1 MRPLDHPPDHP
12 RDRSLD
18 RLLDRLVDRAR
29 VAALVDARLAPRG
42 VAPEAGVRFGRVV
55 EIGPTLVR
63 ATLPGVGFG
72 DLCRLEPSGI
82 DAEVVAVDGDAALLS
97 PFAEPRGIAAGSAVR
112 ALGRPHRIAVGDFLL
127 GRVVDGLG
135 RPLDDGPAIPADAAR
150 IDLDRA
156 APGPLARAVID
167 TPLPLGVRAID
178 GVLTCGRGQRIGIF
192 AAAGGG
198 KSTLLGMICD
208 GSLADVTVLALIGER
223 GREVREFLERVL
235 TPQARARAVVVVSTS
250 DRPALERLKAAYAAT
265 AIAEHFRDQGRD
277 VLLMMDSLT
286 RFARAAREIGLAA
299 GEKPAAGSYPPSFF
313 ARLPRLLER
322 AGPAATGS
330 ITGLYT
336 VLVEGD
342 DMNEP
347 VADEARSILDGHIV
361 LSRKLAQANHY
372 PAIDVGASVS
382 RVMSQIVDARHRDLA
397 ARLRRLDAVYRD
409 IELLV
414 RVGEYQPGR
423 DPEADDALAR
433 RDAIR
438 RFLCQPVTEKTTFE
452 QTIDQLWT
460 TVDGQR

>member
-1 MRPLDHPPDHP
+1 MRLPDP
-12 RDRSLD
+12 DQL
-18 RLLDRLVDRAR
+18 RAR
-29 VAALVDARLAPRG
+29 VAAHLVPRG
-42 VAPEAGVRFGRVV
+42 DAPVAHTRFGRVTEV
-55 EIGPTLVR
+55 GPTLVR
-63 ATLPGVGFG
+63 ATLPHVGLAE
-72 DLCRLEPSGI
+72 LCRLEPAGI
-82 DAEVVAVDGDAALLS
+82 DAEVVSIEGDTALLS
-97 PFAEPRGIAAGSAVR
+97 PFAEPRGIAAGCAVR
-112 ALGRPHRIAVGDFLL
+112 PLGRAHRIPVGTFLL

-135 RPLDDGPAIPADAAR
+135 RLFDHGPDVPDSATWVD
-150 IDLDRA
+150 
-156 APGPLARAVID
+156 LARSAPDPLRRAIID

-178 GVLTCGRGQRIGIF
+178 GLLTCGRGQRVGIF

-223 GREVREFLERVL
+223 GREVREFLEHTL
-235 TPQARARAVVVVSTS
+235 TPEARARAIVVVATS
-250 DRPALERLKAAYAAT
+250 DRPALERLKAAYTAT

-313 ARLPRLLER
+313 ARLPGLLER

-342 DMNEP
+342 NLNEP
-347 VADEARSILDGHIV
+347 VADEVRSILDGHIV
-361 LSRKLAQANHY
+361 LSRKLAEANHY

-382 RVMSQIVDARHRDLA
+382 RVMSQIVATRHRDGA

-414 RVGEYQPGR
+414 RVGEYRHGA

-433 RDAIR
+433 REAIR
-438 RFLCQPVTEKTTFE
+438 QFLCQSVTDKTSFD
-452 QTIDQLWT
+452 QTLEQLWT
-460 TVDGQR
+460 TVDARP

>member
-1 MRPLDHPPDHP
+1 MRSPDP
-12 RDRSLD
+12 ERIE
-18 RLLDRLVDRAR
+18 AR
-29 VAALVDARLAPRG
+29 VAARLAPCGG
-42 VAPEAGVRFGRVV
+42 VPEAEVRFGRVV
-55 EIGPTLVR
+55 EVGPTLLR
-63 ATLPGVGFG
+63 ATLAGVG
-72 DLCRLEPSGI
+72 LAEMCRLDPSGI
-82 DAEVVAVDGDAALLS
+82 DAEVVSVEGDTALLS
-97 PFAEPRGIAAGSAVR
+97 PFAEPRGVYAGSAVR
-112 ALGRPHRIAVGDFLL
+112 PLGRPHRIPVGEFLL
-127 GRVVDGLG
+127 GRVVNGVG
-135 RPLDDGPAIPADAAR
+135 RPIDGGPAVPAEATWV
-150 IDLDRA
+150 DLNRA
-156 APGPLARAVID
+156 APDPLTRAIID

-178 GVLTCGRGQRIGIF
+178 GILTCGRGQRIGVF

-223 GREVREFLERVL
+223 GREVREFLEHTL
-235 TPQARARAVVVVSTS
+235 TPEARERTVVVVSTS
-250 DRPALERLKAAYAAT
+250 DRPALERLKAAYTAT
-265 AIAEHFRDQGRD
+265 TIAENFRDQGRN

-286 RFARAAREIGLAA
+286 RFARAAREIGLAS

-313 ARLPRLLER
+313 ARLPGLLER
-322 AGPAATGS
+322 AGPAAIGS

-342 DMNEP
+342 NMNEP
-347 VADEARSILDGHIV
+347 VADEVRSILDGHIV

-372 PAIDVGASVS
+372 PAIDIGASVS
-382 RVMSQIVDARHRDLA
+382 RVMSQIADARHCELA

-438 RFLCQPVTEKTTFE
+438 RFLCQSVTEKHSFE
-452 QTIDQLWT
+452 RTIDQLWT
-460 TVDGQR
+460 TVEG